1 MRVIGTCPAASAA
14 VRSHDPRVSGRRGD
28 LWVLQGRGKSRDT
41 VIPWKDFFLAVMLS
55 CDSALDWA
63 FSPPGFSIWQFVPYA
78 IQCVSGPGFL
88 EEGHQNAK
96 KHIEALEMAPKYKSF
111 FISRT
116 VVYAQSVCPNS
127 WKVRE
132 KYSSSQVLR
141 CPPFVQ
147 RNFIG
152 EKAVHLWIEGTEVRR
167 ERSRASR

>member
-1 MRVIGTCPAASAA
+1 MTQLGLGILTTR
-14 VRSHDPRVSGRRGD
+14 
-28 LWVLQGRGKSRDT
+28 
-41 VIPWKDFFLAVMLS
+41 FLYLAIRP
-55 CDSALDWA
+55 D
-63 FSPPGFSIWQFVPYA
+63 A

-147 RNFIG
+147 RNFFG

>member
-1 MRVIGTCPAASAA
+1 MT
-14 VRSHDPRVSGRRGD
+14 
-28 LWVLQGRGKSRDT
+28 Q
-41 VIPWKDFFLAVMLS
+41 LA
-55 CDSALDWA
+55 WA

>member
-1 MRVIGTCPAASAA
+1 MA
-14 VRSHDPRVSGRRGD
+14 
-28 LWVLQGRGKSRDT
+28 
-41 VIPWKDFFLAVMLS
+41 
-55 CDSALDWA
+55 WA

-152 EKAVHLWIEGTEVRR
+152 EKAVQLWIEGTEVRR
-167 ERSRASR
+167 ERSPEGGRPVGSFCFSKLVSQNSTIVRAKGLLAVGVCDWQPIFFGCPRIGREIVRAS

>member
-1 MRVIGTCPAASAA
+1 M
-14 VRSHDPRVSGRRGD
+14 
-28 LWVLQGRGKSRDT
+28 
-41 VIPWKDFFLAVMLS
+41 
-55 CDSALDWA
+55 
-63 FSPPGFSIWQFVPYA
+63 
-78 IQCVSGPGFL
+78 

-132 KYSSSQVLR
+132 KYSSSKVLR

>member
-1 MRVIGTCPAASAA
+1 VGTAGT
-14 VRSHDPRVSGRRGD
+14 REISGYSYSF
-28 LWVLQGRGKSRDT
+28 LQR
-41 VIPWKDFFLAVMLS
+41 FFLAVMLS
-55 CDSALDWA
+55 CDSALDLA
-63 FSPPGFSIWQFVPYA
+63 FSPPGFSIWQFVP
-78 IQCVSGPGFL
+78 QPSSVFQGQVL
-88 EEGHQNAK
+88 EEDHQNAK